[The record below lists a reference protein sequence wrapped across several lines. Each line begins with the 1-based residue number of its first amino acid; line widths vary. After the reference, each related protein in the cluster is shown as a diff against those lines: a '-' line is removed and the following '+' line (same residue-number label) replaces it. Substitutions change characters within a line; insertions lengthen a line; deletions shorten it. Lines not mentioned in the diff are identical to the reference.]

1 MKSKL
6 LLIVTLLF
14 SINASY
20 AQIKLK
26 DDSLHPAQKDQ
37 HISADSYKNLLGYS
51 RYTATILGYAD
62 YCQFSKTDQKTL
74 YDHFFNK
81 IGLLK
86 LTSFQEKELTGQFF
100 QTAQTAK
107 ALGVNNSKLT
117 CEKFRLDFNK
127 IMNSIQEGK

>member
-1 MKSKL
+1 MKTKL
-6 LLIVTLLF
+6 LLIAALLL

-37 HISADSYKNLLGYS
+37 HISAENYKNLLGYT

-62 YCQFSKTDQKTL
+62 YCQFSKTEQKNL
-74 YDHFFNK
+74 YEHFFNK

-86 LTSFQEKELTGQFF
+86 LTQFQDKELTGQFF

-107 ALGVNNSKLT
+107 ALGVGNSKLT
-117 CEKFRLDFNK
+117 CEQFKIEFNK
-127 IMNSIQEGK
+127 IITNIQQTN